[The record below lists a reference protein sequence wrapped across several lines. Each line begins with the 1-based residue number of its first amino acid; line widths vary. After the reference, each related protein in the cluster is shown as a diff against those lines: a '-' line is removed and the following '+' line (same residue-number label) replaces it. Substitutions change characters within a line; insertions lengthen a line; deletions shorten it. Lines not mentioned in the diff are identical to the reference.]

1 MVVDDKDQTMIIRQY
16 RKVDDLGF
24 SHAVPVDKEIKKSQ

>member
-24 SHAVPVDKEIKKSQ
+24 SHAVPADKEIKKS